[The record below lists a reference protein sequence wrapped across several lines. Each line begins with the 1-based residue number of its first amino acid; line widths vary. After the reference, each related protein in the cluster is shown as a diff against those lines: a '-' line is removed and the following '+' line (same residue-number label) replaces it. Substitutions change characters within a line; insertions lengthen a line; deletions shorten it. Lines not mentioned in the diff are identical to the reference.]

1 MTPTGEG
8 AASFR
13 TPAPPARL
21 NELPPY
27 PPQDVPENKAR
38 LESEGRDVINL
49 GAGDPALQGYA
60 LQRGLPA
67 YRAAIA
73 GWVHGRFIES
83 VATA

>member
-13 TPAPPARL
+13 RPAPPARL

-27 PPQDVPENKAR
+27 PLQDVPEIKAR
-38 LESEGRDVINL
+38 LVSEGRDVIDL

-60 LQRGLPA
+60 FQRGLPA
-67 YRAAIA
+67 YREAIA
-73 GWVHGRFIES
+73 GWMHGRFNES
-83 VATA
+83 VSTA